1 MTGRTAVSLFV
12 VFVILVLGGCTPR
25 SEPRGPVQQTTN
37 ESQPPQRIISLSPS
51 ITEIL
56 FALGLGDRVVGVTRY
71 CDYPSEATTKAK
83 IGGLHDPNFEAIV
96 VSEPDLV
103 IMREAS
109 EESMVPFRELEL
121 ETLTVSHKT
130 VEGILHSI
138 VTIGRRCGAE
148 DRAEELVADIKGQI
162 ATIEQK
168 TAGLERP
175 RVMFAVERTLG
186 TGRIED
192 VYVAG
197 RDGFI
202 DRIITLAGGRN
213 ACPETAAGFPVVSSE
228 GILRMNP
235 EVILDMVPI
244 LVQEKH
250 DKETVLADWQQLPE
264 LEAVR
269 SGRVYLLDDDYAF
282 IPGPRLVLLAK
293 KLARLI
299 HPEVDWEQ

>member
-1 MTGRTAVSLFV
+1 VSTIFA
-12 VFVILVLGGCTPR
+12 ILVLGGCTPR
-25 SEPRGPVQQTTN
+25 SDLRETVQQN
-37 ESQPPQRIISLSPS
+37 NRESQMPQRIISLSPS
-51 ITEIL
+51 VTEIL

-71 CDYPSEATTKAK
+71 CDYPHEATAKAK

-109 EESMVPFRELEL
+109 DEALAPFRELEL
-121 ETLTVSHKT
+121 EMLTVSHKS
-130 VEGILHSI
+130 VEGILDSI
-138 VTIGRRCGAE
+138 IAIGRRCAAE
-148 DRAEELVADIKGQI
+148 EQAEELVANIKGQI
-162 ATIEQK
+162 AKIEQK

-202 DRIITLAGGRN
+202 NRIITLAGGRN
-213 ACPETAAGFPVVSSE
+213 ACQETAAGFPVVSSE

-244 LVQEKH
+244 LVQKKH
-250 DKETVLADWQQLPE
+250 NKETVLADWQQLPE

-282 IPGPRLVLLAK
+282 IPGPRLVLLAE